1 MADKLAGT
9 LNVSRKNKILSL
21 ILLILVGTFTN
32 YIYVLT
38 VYVQPLSE
46 FHGWSMNMIVT
57 AFSVSYLVMIP
68 AYAIGGWVTA
78 RFGMKKILIVSAGAY
93 GLSILMSGIVTNIY
107 MFIFF
112 MGVLSSFAM
121 YGVFMA
127 SLALINVLYPD
138 TKGTA
143 MGLLYG
149 FQTLGAAAFS
159 PLANYFIMHYSVTA
173 SLVIQGTVFTIV
185 MVVGSI
191 FINDPTKGDKE
202 LMSRIQKE
210 ADEKE
215 QAEALK
221 GKTEIPSLRWRAS
234 LKQPGIWLILI
245 SMILIQMFGNVVV
258 SDNVYLATTNYG
270 VTSTEAAFAATI
282 FSVACAVGAVVVGI
296 LSDKMGPYRTTF
308 LLGII
313 DGVLLLILALL
324 GTGSFVFYVAIVAVQ
339 GFTYNGMCALNPIM
353 LTDSFHPD
361 DLGAMMALIGVAY
374 TVVAVIGPQLGLSV
388 PLVPMLI
395 ICAVCSVVGGFLSKA
410 AAKSLSGYYERKG
423 SRVEIR

>member
-1 MADKLAGT
+1 MDKLAGNLT
-9 LNVSRKNKILSL
+9 VSKKDKIVSL

-46 FHGWSMNMIVT
+46 FHGWSMNLIVT
-57 AFSVSYLVMIP
+57 AFSISYLVMIP
-68 AYAIGGWVTA
+68 AYAVGGWVTA
-78 RFGMKKILIVSAGAY
+78 KFGMKKILVVSAGAY
-93 GLSILMSGIVTNIY
+93 GLSILLSGIVTNVY
-107 MFIFF
+107 LFIFF

-127 SLALINVLYPD
+127 SLSLINVLYPD

-159 PLANYFIMHYSVTA
+159 PLANFFILNYSVTA
-173 SLVIQGTVFTIV
+173 SLVIQGTVFTVV
-185 MVVGSI
+185 MVAGSI
-191 FINDPTKGDKE
+191 FIKDPTKGDKE
-202 LMSRIQKE
+202 LMNRIQKE
-210 ADEKE
+210 AEAEE

-221 GKTEIPSLRWRAS
+221 GKIEIPSLRWKKS

-245 SMILIQMFGNVVV
+245 SMVLIQMFGNVVV

-270 VTSTEAAFAATI
+270 VTSTTASFATTV
-282 FSVACAVGAVVVGI
+282 FSLACAAGAVVVGI
-296 LSDKMGPYRTTF
+296 VSDKMGPYKTTF

-313 DGVLLLILALL
+313 DGILLLALVIL
-324 GTGSFVFYVAIVAVQ
+324 GTGNFIFYVAIVAIQ

-374 TVVAVIGPQLGLSV
+374 TVVAVIGPQMGLSI
-388 PLVPMLI
+388 PFVPMLI
-395 ICAVCSVVGGFLSKA
+395 ICAVCSIVGGFLSRS
-410 AAKSLSGYYERKG
+410 AAKSLNGYYKSIG
-423 SRVEIR
+423 SRVEVR